1 MLERRAADEGTSV
14 DHLVRRILAVELELL
29 LDARSAAPF
38 PNALLLDCGAA
49 PVALHMSSDFLQPKD
64 RVLKEKAVHA
74 AGTGTWLWHAGD
86 PMPELPPS
94 THGASRP

>member
-1 MLERRAADEGTSV
+1 
-14 DHLVRRILAVELELL
+14 
-29 LDARSAAPF
+29 
-38 PNALLLDCGAA
+38 LLLDCGAA

>member
-1 MLERRAADEGTSV
+1 MRVLSRV
-14 DHLVRRILAVELELL
+14 
-29 LDARSAAPF
+29 SAAMVVAAGLVVATGPI
-38 PNALLLDCGAA
+38 ADAA